1 MHGTC
6 RCGDVDSWLTYV
18 SRESKQPGS
27 HSGGVSATRCV
38 DFGVLPITR
47 PRYLWRGASVVAP
60 STAAFTC
67 CHQTWSCSVFRGIR
81 TARCVWNCLV
91 TPQLCS
97 FWMGKVWECMG
108 KWSFNPLEWRYHIR
122 QTHLRRLS
130 GGWGPKYAKDIRDHP
145 LLPWYPSS
153 LGVNKNWERTESNGF

>member
-108 KWSFNPLEWRYHIR
+108 KWSFNPLELEVSY
-122 QTHLRRLS
+122 QTNSSAETLWWV
-130 GGWGPKYAKDIRDHP
+130 WGPKYAEKTFGIIP
-145 LLPWYPSS
+145 CFPGTLPA
-153 LGVNKNWERTESNGF
+153 